1 MINRL
6 LKSQFILLIVIFS
19 LSFVL
24 NWDQFLAVSSAYL
37 LSFGFVVSST
47 LIVTKFWNSDSS
59 TFLKAFILSIPVRF
73 FVVLVSFILLLV
85 ITKIDEIYFTVSFII
100 SYLYHSITET
110 IFINK
115 ILKKGSS
122 TT

>member
-37 LSFGFVVSST
+37 LSFSFVVSST

-73 FVVLVSFILLLV
+73 FVVLVTFILLLV

-115 ILKKGSS
+115 ILRKGSS